1 MPYVNTITQSNKHI
15 MKLEGNCALFHY
27 CNLQIASLAKFNS
40 KKTVAILGTNSSPQT
55 KTNNFDFFK
64 LRHIR
69 GLSQRCLTA
78 SQEHTHPNDGLAAGS
93 RACQLAWSS
102 PRTTADMLLFVLL
115 RISRKFLWVF
125 YVTRVGSTEKLYPP
139 VWYFWKENS
148 KLLEEGV
155 GEQGGQERKE
165 WVRIKKVPSGKSRT
179 ENWNDGKW
187 DFLLLDKEMKVLI
200 VSDRQKKVWITS
212 QCLPI
217 CGPEFW
223 QSTVKVITGQEFPFQ

>member
-1 MPYVNTITQSNKHI
+1 

-93 RACQLAWSS
+93 RACQLA
-102 PRTTADMLLFVLL
+102 
-115 RISRKFLWVF
+115 
-125 YVTRVGSTEKLYPP
+125 
-139 VWYFWKENS
+139 
-148 KLLEEGV
+148 
-155 GEQGGQERKE
+155 
-165 WVRIKKVPSGKSRT
+165 
-179 ENWNDGKW
+179 
-187 DFLLLDKEMKVLI
+187 
-200 VSDRQKKVWITS
+200 
-212 QCLPI
+212 
-217 CGPEFW
+217 
-223 QSTVKVITGQEFPFQ
+223 